1 VHEGTNTRS
10 GSVLGASL
18 ARAARAVEPLV
29 IGLLGL
35 AIALLG
41 IASLPRFATTG
52 SPANEFLDRYRIAIA
67 GLGATTL
74 AAVVVMI
81 ALRRS

>member
-1 VHEGTNTRS
+1 
-10 GSVLGASL
+10 
-18 ARAARAVEPLV
+18 
-29 IGLLGL
+29 LLGL

-52 SPANEFLDRYRIAIA
+52 SASNEFLDRYRVAIA
-67 GLGATTL
+67 GLGATAL

-81 ALRRS
+81 ALRPG